1 MIRTLSLVLDE
12 KGEKSLSLMEG
23 EARDIDEF
31 TLKFH
36 DSEEIRSKFQKQI
49 DVYLEQNKKYLES
62 FKRNSRG
69 RIVILELHNINNE
82 PVYVPKRVLYKKYL
96 VALDTM
102 IKDEDTMK
110 RFLKLEGR
118 YVNEKKIASN
128 ITKFIKYKIEKGT
141 NFRVRSQVD
150 YLKREIKRIKDSFYD
165 NLRSIAK
172 AYEEEC
178 KTRKNLKTIDQIF
191 KEYLEEQKL
200 KKEAKE
206 QTDLSKKTLAN
217 ESYNKVTNKPNNQDD
232 NDFDTIRVGDTFYN
246 PEHLDLDD
254 LVKIDTDEIIGN
266 LPDGLG
272 PKK

>member
-12 KGEKSLSLMEG
+12 KGEKSLTLMED
-23 EARDIDEF
+23 EAKNIDEF
-31 TLKFH
+31 TSKFN
-36 DSEEIRSKFQKQI
+36 DSEEIRAKFQKQI
-49 DVYLEQNKKYLES
+49 DKYLDENKNYLAT

-110 RFLKLEGR
+110 RFLTLEGR
-118 YVNEKKIASN
+118 YVNEKKISSN

-150 YLKREIKRIKDSFYD
+150 FLKREIKRIKSSFYD
-165 NLRSIAK
+165 NLRSISK

-178 KTRKNLKTIDQIF
+178 KIRKNLKTIDQMF

-206 QTDLSKKTLAN
+206 NAKIDVS
-217 ESYNKVTNKPNNQDD
+217 EINKLNIQNDD
-232 NDFDTIRVGDTFYN
+232 DFGTIRVGDTFYN
-246 PEHLDLDD
+246 PEHIDLDTLD
-254 LVKIDTDEIIGN
+254 KMDPDEITGHR
-266 LPDGLG
+266 PDGLG